1 MSAYKEN
8 IKMRIMKINPQAIE
22 FLNIL
27 EEKYKEISG
36 EPFNAAILIED
47 MTPEEKELVMIEYYM
62 KRGLSFEEAE
72 KQAVITLSDFNSI
85 TKT

>member
-22 FLNIL
+22 FLKRF

-36 EPFNAAILIED
+36 EPFNAAILTED
-47 MTPEEKELVMIEYYM
+47 MTPEEELVMIEYYM
-62 KRGLSFEEAE
+62 KRGASFEEAE
-72 KQAVITLSDFNSI
+72 KQAAITLSEFNSI
-85 TKT
+85 IE

>member
-27 EEKYKEISG
+27 EEKYREISG
-36 EPFNAAILIED
+36 EPLSAAILTED
-47 MTPEEKELVMIEYYM
+47 MTPEEEELVMIEYYM

-72 KQAVITLSDFNSI
+72 KQAAITLSDFNSI
-85 TKT
+85 IK